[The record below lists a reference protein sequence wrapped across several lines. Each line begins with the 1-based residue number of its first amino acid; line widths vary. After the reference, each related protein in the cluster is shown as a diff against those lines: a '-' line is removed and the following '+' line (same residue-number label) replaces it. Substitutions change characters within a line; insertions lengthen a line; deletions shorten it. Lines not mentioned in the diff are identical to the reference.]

1 MPELDLWWSGR
12 NLREH
17 GMASASKD
25 TVKTESRNVAGPV
38 TMEAVVSRENML
50 RALRAVERN
59 QGAAGVDGMTTG
71 QLRGHLRQ
79 HWEQLKAQL
88 LAGSYQP
95 HLVRRV
101 DIPKPGGGT
110 RMLGIPTVMD
120 RLLQQALHQVMSPVW
135 EPDFSEHSYG
145 FRPGRG
151 AHGAVEAARAHVETG
166 HRWVVDLDLEKF
178 FDRVNH
184 DVLMARVGRK
194 IEDRRVLGLI
204 RRYLQS
210 GIMLGGVVEQRV
222 EGTPQGGP
230 LSPLLSNILL
240 DDLDQELERRGHR
253 FCRYADDCNVYVKS
267 CRAGERVMAS
277 LKAFLWDKLRLKVN
291 EAKSSVARPWEAKF
305 LGYSM
310 TVQRQPRLKVAAR
323 SVRRLKDKVRQ
334 LIRVG
339 RGSNLERFI
348 QKDLNPVVRGW
359 ANYYR
364 KATTYGVFADLDG
377 WLRRKLRCLIWR
389 RWKRVHTRA
398 RRLIALGFT
407 EAKAWCCACN
417 GRGPWWNAGSSHM
430 NAAYPAAAFQRMGL
444 VSLLATVKAD
454 A

>member
-1 MPELDLWWSGR
+1 
-12 NLREH
+12 
-17 GMASASKD
+17 MA
-25 TVKTESRNVAGPV
+25 
-38 TMEAVVSRENML
+38 AVVSRENML
-50 RALRAVERN
+50 LALRAVERN

-110 RMLGIPTVMD
+110 RMLGIPTVLD
-120 RLLQQALHQVMSPVW
+120 RLIQQALHQVMSPVW

-240 DDLDQELERRGHR
+240 DDLDKELERRGHR

-267 CRAGERVMAS
+267 RRAGERVMAS

-291 EAKSSVARPWEAKF
+291 EAKSSVTRPWEAKF

-310 TVQRQPRLKVAAR
+310 TVQRQPRLKVAER
-323 SVRRLKDKVRQ
+323 SVTRFKDKVRQ

-389 RWKRVHTRA
+389 RWKRACTRI

-407 EAKAWCCACN
+407 EAKAWRCACN

-430 NAAYPAAAFQRMGL
+430 NAAYPAATFQRLGL